1 MKFLSILVAKTL
13 IKLGNLI
20 GKGSC
25 FPGSVALKI
34 DKNILEKLNIN
45 SKIIAVTGSSG
56 KGSTSSVI
64 VNALT
69 NLGHDV
75 IYNYKGA
82 NLNSGIATLLLENCD
97 FKGNINSDYIVL
109 EMDERYAKYVFG
121 SVKPDYLVVT
131 NITRDQPPRQGNFDI
146 VKDDIKKSIQD
157 NTKLI
162 LNGDDPYL
170 RKLVKDLDN
179 KAFYYSVNKNSS
191 STTSSMF
198 KNLNITRCP
207 ICNSKL
213 IYDYYNFEHLG
224 KYKCSK
230 CDFSSPES
238 FTRVTNIDFDANT
251 ITLNEKYNIHLVSR
265 LLFNVYNVAAAYTV
279 LKLLGINENEISNQ
293 VSKQLQN
300 KKIYSQYKYKDR
312 NVYTLNNKNENATT
326 FNQSLMFLNTYDC
339 KKTIVVG
346 WKEISRRYK
355 FNDISWLYD
364 VDFEILKNHEI
375 DKVICIGVQNY
386 DIATRIYLA
395 GIEANKIKTF
405 ETVKEGTDY
414 IKGNTNGDIFAILN
428 FDYVEPFNEN
438 MKGDVIK

>member
-1 MKFLSILVAKTL
+1 
-13 IKLGNLI
+13 
-20 GKGSC
+20 
-25 FPGSVALKI
+25 
-34 DKNILEKLNIN
+34 
-45 SKIIAVTGSSG
+45 
-56 KGSTSSVI
+56 
-64 VNALT
+64 
-69 NLGHDV
+69 
-75 IYNYKGA
+75 
-82 NLNSGIATLLLENCD
+82 
-97 FKGNINSDYIVL
+97 
-109 EMDERYAKYVFG
+109 MDERYAKYVFG

-179 KAFYYSVNKNSS
+179 KAFYYSVDKNSS